1 MPGSPFDPDALFGA
15 SPDNS
20 SIDSF
25 EVESNETSEAT
36 TVRAEED
43 TSSLM
48 VSIVLFVSA
57 IVVSRIGKVNLN
69 AKKNISSYF
78 VLHLFVCPL

>member
-1 MPGSPFDPDALFGA
+1 MSFAFQVSCLALCVASVWMPGSPFDPDALFGA

-25 EVESNETSEAT
+25 EIESNETSEAT
-36 TVRAEED
+36 TVSTEED

-57 IVVSRIGKVNLN
+57 IVVSRIGKE
-69 AKKNISSYF
+69 K
-78 VLHLFVCPL
+78 